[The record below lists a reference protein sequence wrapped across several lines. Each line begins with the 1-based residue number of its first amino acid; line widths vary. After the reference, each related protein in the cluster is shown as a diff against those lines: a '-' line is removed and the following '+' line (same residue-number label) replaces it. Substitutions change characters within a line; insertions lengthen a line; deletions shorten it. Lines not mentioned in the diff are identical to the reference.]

1 MMKINKHIVKQVLT
15 ILLWLCIGSGIT
27 MLLISAVTKEQKNL
41 CKEVVVEFDDQLPF
55 RMLDE
60 DEIVYTLWPATRLF
74 STLCIPPI
82 FKLRPVI
89 IQPGPTTLY

>member
-27 MLLISAVTKEQKNL
+27 MLLIGAVTKEQKNL

-60 DEIVYTLWPATRLF
+60 DEIVYTLWPAARNTYPVGKPVTAIDLF
-74 STLCIPPI
+74 ALE
-82 FKLRPVI
+82 KQL
-89 IQPGPTTLY
+89 